1 MKHTLVLLRHGE
13 SEWNLEN
20 RFTGWTDVDLTEKGT
35 EEAKAA
41 GRLMKAEGYHFD
53 VAYTSYLKRANHTLA
68 LALAEMGE
76 ANIPVVRS
84 WKLNERHYGAL
95 QGKNKTEIRQE
106 YGDEKFMLWRRS
118 YATPPPEI
126 DPNDEY
132 AQNNDPR
139 YTGDPVPE
147 AECLANVVERVKPY
161 FESAI
166 EPELKAGKTVLI
178 AAHGNS
184 LRAIV
189 KMLDNLSEEEIAK
202 VNIPT
207 AIPLLYELDEN
218 FKPIKPRGEY
228 LDPEAAAAG
237 AAAVAAQGQ
246 K

>member
-1 MKHTLVLLRHGE
+1 MLKEKNVLPDIVFTSLLR
-13 SEWNLEN
+13 
-20 RFTGWTDVDLTEKGT
+20 
-35 EEAKAA
+35 
-41 GRLMKAEGYHFD
+41 
-53 VAYTSYLKRANHTLA
+53 RAINT
-68 LALAEMGE
+68 
-76 ANIPVVRS
+76 ANIALDAADRLWIPVQRD
-84 WKLNERHYGAL
+84 WRLNERHYGAL
-95 QGKNKTEIRQE
+95 QGKNKTEIREE

-126 DPNDEY
+126 DPNDQY

-139 YTGDPVPE
+139 YAGDPVPE

-166 EPELKAGKTVLI
+166 EPELRAGKTVLI

-189 KMLDNLSEEEIAK
+189 KMLDNLSEDEIAK

>member
-1 MKHTLVLLRHGE
+1 MTYEECGAILDEIADSLPVELYRELNGGIVLEDGFR
-13 SEWNLEN
+13 
-20 RFTGWTDVDLTEKGT
+20 
-35 EEAKAA
+35 
-41 GRLMKAEGYHFD
+41 YH
-53 VAYTSYLKRANHTLA
+53 
-68 LALAEMGE
+68 
-76 ANIPVVRS
+76 
-84 WKLNERHYGAL
+84 W
-95 QGKNKTEIRQE
+95 
-106 YGDEKFMLWRRS
+106 
-118 YATPPPEI
+118 
-126 DPNDEY
+126 Y

-147 AECLANVVERVKPY
+147 AECLADVVKRVEPY
-161 FESAI
+161 FKSDI
-166 EPELKAGKTVLI
+166 EPQLKAGKTVLI

-207 AIPLLYELDEN
+207 AMPLLYELDEN

>member
-1 MKHTLVLLRHGE
+1 MP
-13 SEWNLEN
+13 
-20 RFTGWTDVDLTEKGT
+20 DVG
-35 EEAKAA
+35 
-41 GRLMKAEGYHFD
+41 
-53 VAYTSYLKRANHTLA
+53 V
-68 LALAEMGE
+68 
-76 ANIPVVRS
+76 
-84 WKLNERHYGAL
+84 
-95 QGKNKTEIRQE
+95 
-106 YGDEKFMLWRRS
+106 
-118 YATPPPEI
+118 
-126 DPNDEY
+126 
-132 AQNNDPR
+132 
-139 YTGDPVPE
+139 
-147 AECLANVVERVKPY
+147 ANVVERVKPY

>member
-1 MKHTLVLLRHGE
+1 MEQDQSVHRLGGRPAD
-13 SEWNLEN
+13 
-20 RFTGWTDVDLTEKGT
+20 R
-35 EEAKAA
+35 A
-41 GRLMKAEGYHFD
+41 GRSRSQAWW
-53 VAYTSYLKRANHTLA
+53 RAA
-68 LALAEMGE
+68 QGE
-76 ANIPVVRS
+76 ERPAGHRLHLPAASCINTANIALDAADRLWIPVQRD
-84 WKLNERHYGAL
+84 WRLNERHYGAL

-126 DPNDEY
+126 DPNDQY
-132 AQNNDPR
+132 AQNHDPR
-139 YTGDPVPE
+139 YAGDPVPE

-166 EPELKAGKTVLI
+166 EPELRAGKTVLI

-189 KMLDNLSEEEIAK
+189 KMLDNLSEDEIAK

-218 FKPIKPRGEY
+218 FKPVKPRGEY